1 MRRQMHRGMVAALLS
16 AFVWPGAGQLYNR
29 DVKKGAF
36 LIGLTLAVAVA
47 VIIATAAEGTRQLPA
62 DLGDLDAD
70 LVRTLPAQVLAAR
83 SAAAGPSATAGPR
96 RRRSARRRRRRR
108 ARRPGAWPSSP
119 TRSRPTSPGTA
130 RWRRRCP
137 TCRPGPTPPP
147 PPRTRSS
154 WPRASARAG

>member
-47 VIIATAAEGTRQLPA
+47 VIIATAAEVTRQLPA
-62 DLGDLDAD
+62 DIGDLDAD

-83 SAAAGPSATAGPR
+83 SGTLLVSSLVLLLAWAYGIVDAYVGGRGRRKLTLEPRTPPSPPAGP
-96 RRRSARRRRRRR
+96 
-108 ARRPGAWPSSP
+108 
-119 TRSRPTSPGTA
+119 
-130 RWRRRCP
+130 
-137 TCRPGPTPPP
+137 
-147 PPRTRSS
+147 
-154 WPRASARAG
+154 

>member
-29 DVKKGAF
+29 EFKKAAV

-47 VIIATAAEGTRQLPA
+47 VMIATAAEVTRQLPA

-83 SAAAGPSATAGPR
+83 PGMLMASSLLLLLAWGYSVIDAYFGGRGR
-96 RRRSARRRRRRR
+96 RKLTL
-108 ARRPGAWPSSP
+108 RPGADPRIPPS
-119 TRSRPTSPGTA
+119 
-130 RWRRRCP
+130 
-137 TCRPGPTPPP
+137 PPAP
-147 PPRTRSS
+147 
-154 WPRASARAG
+154 

>member
-47 VIIATAAEGTRQLPA
+47 VIIATAAEVTRQLPA
-62 DLGDLDAD
+62 DIGDLDAD

-83 SAAAGPSATAGPR
+83 SGTLLVSSLVLLLAWAYGIVDSYVGGRGRRKLTLEPRTPPSPPAGP
-96 RRRSARRRRRRR
+96 
-108 ARRPGAWPSSP
+108 
-119 TRSRPTSPGTA
+119 
-130 RWRRRCP
+130 
-137 TCRPGPTPPP
+137 
-147 PPRTRSS
+147 
-154 WPRASARAG
+154 